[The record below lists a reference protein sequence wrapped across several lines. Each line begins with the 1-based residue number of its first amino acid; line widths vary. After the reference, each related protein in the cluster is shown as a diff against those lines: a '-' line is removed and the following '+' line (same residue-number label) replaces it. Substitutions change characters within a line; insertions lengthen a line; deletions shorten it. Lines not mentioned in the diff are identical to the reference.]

1 VNSFL
6 KNVRVTVFGE
16 SHGQAVG
23 AVLDGLG
30 AGVKI
35 DFELIKKRLEFR
47 RGEIDISTP
56 RREADEYN
64 ILSGVKNGYTTGA
77 PIAVVIENKN
87 VKSADYAE
95 VQTLARPSHADYTAH
110 VKYFGFNDQAG
121 GGHFSGRVSAPLVV
135 LGAICESALI
145 SKGIKIGS
153 HVKRI
158 GDVCDREFENID
170 RDVEK
175 LNSLTFAVLDDEKLD
190 KMREVILNAKSNG
203 DSVGGEVQTVVTGV
217 PTGVGEPWFDSVES
231 VISHAI
237 FSIGGVKGIEFG
249 SGFEFCKMVGS
260 IANDEFYF
268 DSTVKTKTNHNGGIN
283 GGITNGMPIVFNT
296 AIKPTPS
303 IFKEQNTVDYK
314 NLSNQTLNLKGRH
327 DPCIAPRIRA
337 VIDSM
342 TAITLCD
349 LLVRRFGEGYFC
361 STL

>member
-1 VNSFL
+1 
-6 KNVRVTVFGE
+6 
-16 SHGQAVG
+16 
-23 AVLDGLG
+23 
-30 AGVKI
+30 
-35 DFELIKKRLEFR
+35 
-47 RGEIDISTP
+47 
-56 RREADEYN
+56 
-64 ILSGVKNGYTTGA
+64 
-77 PIAVVIENKN
+77 
-87 VKSADYAE
+87 
-95 VQTLARPSHADYTAH
+95 
-110 VKYFGFNDQAG
+110 
-121 GGHFSGRVSAPLVV
+121 
-135 LGAICESALI
+135 
-145 SKGIKIGS
+145 
-153 HVKRI
+153 
-158 GDVCDREFENID
+158 
-170 RDVEK
+170 
-175 LNSLTFAVLDDEKLD
+175 
-190 KMREVILNAKSNG
+190 MREVILNAKHNG

-217 PTGVGEPWFDSVES
+217 PAGVGEPWFDSVES

-260 IANDEFYF
+260 QANDEFYF
-268 DSTVKTKTNHNGGIN
+268 DTSVKTKTNHNGGIN